1 MTAVPFYCDYALCA
15 GHISHIQVCSLSS
28 SQTIK
33 ENIMGS
39 IADKSINDV
48 KANAV
53 ALAEDVQETVEE
65 TVEHVEERVD
75 SLSTVKKAV
84 LGASAVIVTYSVV
97 SNLVRRFLS
106 RHDTVVEVEDGEVVT
121 ITSDSIV

>member
-15 GHISHIQVCSLSS
+15 GHISPTEVCSLSS
-28 SQTIK
+28 NIK

-39 IADKSINDV
+39 IADKSLNDV
-48 KANAV
+48 KANAEHV
-53 ALAEDVQETVEE
+53 AEDVKETV
-65 TVEHVEERVD
+65 TEHVDAVEAKVD

-97 SNLVRRFLS
+97 SGLVKRFLS
-106 RHDTVVEVEDGEVVT
+106 RHDTVVEVEDGEVIT
-121 ITSDSIV
+121 ITADQIV

>member
-75 SLSTVKKAV
+75 SLSTVK
-84 LGASAVIVTYSVV
+84 
-97 SNLVRRFLS
+97 RFLS